1 MRIGPPGHLTR
12 RLAAHPMPHLR
23 PVRRSL
29 HATHAVATL
38 LRLDGRSAHGSAR
51 ARESARPLATHFD
64 LRRATNPNDRVPADA
79 ASPRGDYEAPKGRAA
94 GARQRTIATHPA
106 PTSVKRSSYALTARF
121 HATERRADC
130 CLSSDS
136 AASRCAKRCP
146 RTASLPRSRRLPL
159 APGRRP
165 EQARASPCAR
175 ARSQTRR
182 ECSQSTRPLKPL
194 I

>member
-121 HATERRADC
+121 HASVRPWDGAFGGLAHFHAARPGC
-130 CLSSDS
+130 GRGRSSVMPPAGCRS
-136 AASRCAKRCP
+136 AA
-146 RTASLPRSRRLPL
+146 
-159 APGRRP
+159 GRDFIG
-165 EQARASPCAR
+165 A
-175 ARSQTRR
+175 
-182 ECSQSTRPLKPL
+182 
-194 I
+194 